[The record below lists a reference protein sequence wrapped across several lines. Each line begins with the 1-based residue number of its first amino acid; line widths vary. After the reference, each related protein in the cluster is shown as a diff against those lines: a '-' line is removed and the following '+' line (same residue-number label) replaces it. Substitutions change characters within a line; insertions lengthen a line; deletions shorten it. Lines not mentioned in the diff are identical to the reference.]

1 MVRLQIWAVSLT
13 RLSFSAFFLL
23 VFFTLVF
30 LPVAFSTPTSKSKNG
45 IRWSIE
51 KVHPWI
57 APFGLDR
64 VGNSLDIVIRR
75 AGNKVSP
82 LAVEMACFAKEKKL
96 AGIQLFYQIQKKVLP
111 DKTSPTMQ
119 KK

>member
-82 LAVEMACFAKEKKL
+82 LAVEMACFAKGKEISRNTIVL
-96 AGIQLFYQIQKKVLP
+96 PDSKKVLP